1 MEAVKLEYMGASS
14 MSNTSDKLSIL
25 DSFIEEVNSYLPEIE
40 ANLERL
46 AEAPGDMDALEETYR
61 RTHTIGG
68 SASMMDFPGLS
79 HVAHGMEDILGDV
92 LDGLA
97 TLDPPT
103 IGLLQRSLG
112 RLHRLLAGIQ
122 SGIDQE
128 AIIAEDDEDYTRYR
142 MMIEAGEQAGQP
154 DGAASE
160 QLPTGV
166 TPPAAPSMPSLDEV
180 LASFRTPSISEGEEI
195 EWPEDPAHEP
205 TAPAMTSATSTSIAR
220 ETAQPSMQPVQ
231 PIEPVQPAPPA
242 QAAGPVQVSALD
254 MLVATTRQTAP
265 QPAVPAT
272 PHLSPDQ
279 QLPPASSTSPA
290 SSAPVSAPLPAGRPA
305 PTAPKQSAELVPVQ
319 GKNTPVDGSF
329 LRTYGE
335 MQNEAQALEAQASS
349 LRNLVGLLRSAVHV
363 IEEQRAEFKGFLD
376 GSKDA
381 LDRMEDW
388 AGKAMGLNLRNSP
401 EQVRR
406 YLPLSV
412 MWVANSKLKKV
423 LELLNVGVSG
433 AQMTD
438 EQIQEIVQQL
448 HNSLVSCGAAFQQL
462 QAQANT
468 TTPIFR
474 QEPGWTPWE
483 MQSAQ
488 EPNTVRERVT
498 FERQGDIAAL
508 RAQIEAQLQGDIAIL
523 RTRLE
528 QQIREE
534 LRQEYEA
541 RPLSLAA
548 RAELEQ
554 QIRNEVR
561 QEYEARRQLQAQV
574 SGGESS
580 ETLHELE
587 ARLRS
592 EIEIQVRQEFLN
604 QITELAGSSAISG
617 APSLIPPPAATP
629 RTSNYLDQAREA
641 TGLAPAGEAAP
652 ESRFPAGPHTA
663 ATSPAPTLS
672 ASVISVPQ
680 ASAPPPVSAGIPSP
694 APASTAFSSDF
705 VEEAAEIF
713 RVEAEEHLQT
723 ISMYVAALEKDP
735 TNRELIQGVRRATHT
750 LKGAAGMMGFRAIA
764 DLSHVSEDLLDSI
777 MEGTTSISP
786 AVLSLILDTAETL
799 DMLIN
804 NLGAEPQEA
813 KVQELRTRYAAILG
827 EHSTT
832 QDTLEEEIDSDLEA
846 NDEAMHDAASVAG
859 VVADRPVQETNA
871 QRAARGDLS
880 VRVRLQKLDELVN
893 LFGELL
899 VNRTVLEERIER
911 LMRLVTD
918 VGMSSNRL
926 RDIGQK
932 LESRFEAATLPSGRS
947 VSVMPGEGRSSS
959 RNGHDNGRIEPSHIA
974 EFDEL
979 ELDRYTEFHQLA
991 RGLSECVS
999 DMTTLSTEMEAVIR
1013 ECEGVFSRENRLST
1027 TFQDRLMKARLVPL
1041 SSMTPR
1047 LYRAARAVAL
1057 KQHKEFEFLLEGEE
1071 TEVDRTVYEE
1081 IAGPLLHLMRNAVNH
1096 AIETPEE
1103 RVAKGKSP
1111 VGHITLSAAYEGNQ
1125 VVITVKDDGT
1135 GIDPNKVRNEA
1146 IARGI
1151 IRPDQVLSDG
1161 DVLEL
1166 IFRPGFSTAGAVSEE
1181 SGRGVGL
1188 DVVRDS
1194 VARLRG
1200 TLAVDSAPGQGTA
1213 FTMKFPTSLAIQ
1225 SAMMVMVSGQQFA
1238 IPTVIVD
1245 AIGRLDSYKQTVFGG
1260 RPAVVVQN
1268 DIYPLSLLAQYL
1280 NLPVEKPDEKAPL
1293 LLINTG
1299 EQRVA
1304 LLVNEIKGKMDVV
1317 MKNLGPHLRE
1327 VHGVAGGTVL
1337 GNGRVVLILELAEL
1351 LSTRRSV
1358 SALPRVPM
1366 SVPAQSESVLAA
1378 STAEKQVESAP
1389 IRRGGILAAPP
1400 AAPTQ
1405 AARGKHILVVDDSPS
1420 VRRVVS
1426 NMLKQHGWE
1435 TQMARDGV
1443 EALELISQQTP
1454 AAVLLDIEMPRMDG
1468 YELMATI
1475 RAQEQYRTLP
1485 LVVLTSR
1492 AAAKHQQRAMQ
1503 IGANGYVVKPYQD
1516 EELITMLNTLVYGT
1530 TV

>member
-46 AEAPGDMDALEETYR
+46 AEASGDMDALEETYR

-92 LDGLA
+92 MDGLA

-112 RLHRLLAGIQ
+112 RLHKLLAGIH

-128 AIIAEDDEDYTRYR
+128 AVIAEDDEDYTRYR
-142 MMIEAGEQAGQP
+142 MMIEAAEQAAHSNGV
-154 DGAASE
+154 ASGTF
-160 QLPTGV
+160 PTV
-166 TPPAAPSMPSLDEV
+166 APTPSTAEPSIPSLDEV

-195 EWPEDPAHEP
+195 EWPEDPVQAGLSESEPVFPAESPVASTSTPQMP
-205 TAPAMTSATSTSIAR
+205 TAQQP
-220 ETAQPSMQPVQ
+220 AQPTQPTQ
-231 PIEPVQPAPPA
+231 PAQPAPVPES
-242 QAAGPVQVSALD
+242 VQTSALD

-265 QPAVPAT
+265 QTAVPAIPAT
-272 PHLSPDQ
+272 PLIRSED
-279 QLPPASSTSPA
+279 QLPPAPAPVPA
-290 SSAPVSAPLPAGRPA
+290 SKPVPATAAEKRGEILPA
-305 PTAPKQSAELVPVQ
+305 KSA
-319 GKNTPVDGSF
+319 PVDGSF
-329 LRTYGE
+329 LQSYGE
-335 MQNEAQALEAQASS
+335 LQNETQALEVQASS
-349 LRNLVGLLRSAVHV
+349 LKNLVVQLRSAVEV
-363 IEEQRAEFKGFLD
+363 IEAQRTEFKGFLD

-412 MWVANSKLKKV
+412 MWVSNSKLKKV
-423 LELLNVGVSG
+423 LELLTAIISG

-438 EQIQEIVQQL
+438 EQVQDVVQQL
-448 HNSLVSCGAAFQQL
+448 RNSLISCGVAFQQL
-462 QAQANT
+462 QAQAHAAN
-468 TTPIFR
+468 PVFK

-483 MQSAQ
+483 MQLPQ
-488 EPNTVRERVT
+488 ETNGVRERVT
-498 FERQGDIAAL
+498 FERLGDITAI
-508 RAQIEAQLQGDIAIL
+508 RAQIEAQLQGDIVAL
-523 RTRLE
+523 RTKLE
-528 QQIREE
+528 REIREE

-541 RPLSLAA
+541 RPLPLAA

-561 QEYEARRQLQAQV
+561 QEFEARRQLQAQV
-574 SGGESS
+574 SGSQGSES
-580 ETLHELE
+580 LYELE
-587 ARLRS
+587 TRLRS

-604 QITELAGSSAISG
+604 QITELTGSG
-617 APSLIPPPAATP
+617 AGTPSLMPPTTAP
-629 RTSNYLDQAREA
+629 RTSNFLDQAREA
-641 TGLAPAGEAAP
+641 TGMVPAE
-652 ESRFPAGPHTA
+652 TA
-663 ATSPAPTLS
+663 IPSTSVPPVAPTAPMLS
-672 ASVISVPQ
+672 ASVT
-680 ASAPPPVSAGIPSP
+680 P
-694 APASTAFSSDF
+694 APHATAPVPAPLSTGTPASSSTAFSSDF

-735 TNRELIQGVRRATHT
+735 ENRELIQGVRRAIHT

-786 AVLSLILDTAETL
+786 TVLSLILDTAETL
-799 DMLIN
+799 DMLIS
-804 NLGAEPQEA
+804 NLGSSPEPQEA
-813 KVQELRTRYAAILG
+813 RVEALRARYIAFLG
-827 EHSTT
+827 ERSTRP
-832 QDTLEEEIDSDLEA
+832 DTLEEEIDSDLEA
-846 NDEAMHDAASVAG
+846 NDEAMHGAPGVAG
-859 VVADRPVQETNA
+859 VVAGGQTKETNA

-911 LMRLVTD
+911 LLRLITD
-918 VGMSSNRL
+918 AGMSSNRL

-932 LESRFEAATLPSGRS
+932 LESRFEAATLPSGHS
-947 VSVMPGEGRSSS
+947 VSVMPGEGNGLPGGKSGNAGNNGNS
-959 RNGHDNGRIEPSHIA
+959 RVEASHIA

-1047 LYRAARAVAL
+1047 LYRAAKAVAL

-1096 AIETPEE
+1096 ALETPEE
-1103 RVAKGKSP
+1103 RVAQGKSP
-1111 VGHITLSAAYEGNQ
+1111 AGHITLSAAYEGNQ

-1135 GIDPNKVRNEA
+1135 GIDPNKVRAEA
-1146 IARGI
+1146 IARGLL
-1151 IRPDQVLSDG
+1151 RPDQALSDG

-1166 IFRPGFSTAGAVSEE
+1166 IFRPGFSTAGVVSEE

-1200 TLAVDSAPGQGTA
+1200 TLAVDSAPGQGTS

-1225 SAMMVMVSGQQFA
+1225 SAMMVTVSGQQFA

-1245 AIGRLDSYKQTVFGG
+1245 AIGRLDGYKQTVFGG

-1268 DIYPLSLLAQYL
+1268 DIYPLSILAQHL

-1304 LLVNEIKGKMDVV
+1304 LIVNEIKGKMDVV

-1337 GNGRVVLILELAEL
+1337 GNGRVVLILELIEL
-1351 LSTRRSV
+1351 LSTRKSL
-1358 SALPRVPM
+1358 SALPKAPVP
-1366 SVPAQSESVLAA
+1366 VPASAQSEPAQALQ
-1378 STAEKQVESAP
+1378 TAGKPVESAP
-1389 IRRGGILAAPP
+1389 VRRGGIIAAPP
-1400 AAPTQ
+1400 VTPAQ

-1443 EALELISQQTP
+1443 EALELISQQAP

-1516 EELITMLNTLVYGT
+1516 EELINILNTLVYGT

>member
-1 MEAVKLEYMGASS
+1 
-14 MSNTSDKLSIL
+14 
-25 DSFIEEVNSYLPEIE
+25 
-40 ANLERL
+40 
-46 AEAPGDMDALEETYR
+46 
-61 RTHTIGG
+61 
-68 SASMMDFPGLS
+68 
-79 HVAHGMEDILGDV
+79 
-92 LDGLA
+92 
-97 TLDPPT
+97 
-103 IGLLQRSLG
+103 
-112 RLHRLLAGIQ
+112 
-122 SGIDQE
+122 
-128 AIIAEDDEDYTRYR
+128 
-142 MMIEAGEQAGQP
+142 
-154 DGAASE
+154 
-160 QLPTGV
+160 
-166 TPPAAPSMPSLDEV
+166 
-180 LASFRTPSISEGEEI
+180 
-195 EWPEDPAHEP
+195 
-205 TAPAMTSATSTSIAR
+205 
-220 ETAQPSMQPVQ
+220 
-231 PIEPVQPAPPA
+231 
-242 QAAGPVQVSALD
+242 
-254 MLVATTRQTAP
+254 
-265 QPAVPAT
+265 
-272 PHLSPDQ
+272 
-279 QLPPASSTSPA
+279 
-290 SSAPVSAPLPAGRPA
+290 
-305 PTAPKQSAELVPVQ
+305 
-319 GKNTPVDGSF
+319 
-329 LRTYGE
+329 
-335 MQNEAQALEAQASS
+335 
-349 LRNLVGLLRSAVHV
+349 
-363 IEEQRAEFKGFLD
+363 
-376 GSKDA
+376 
-381 LDRMEDW
+381 
-388 AGKAMGLNLRNSP
+388 
-401 EQVRR
+401 
-406 YLPLSV
+406 

-423 LELLNVGVSG
+423 LELLNAIISG

-448 HNSLVSCGAAFQQL
+448 HNSLVSCGVAFQQL

-468 TTPIFR
+468 SAPIFR

-498 FERQGDIAAL
+498 FERQGDLAML

-574 SGGESS
+574 SGS

-911 LMRLVTD
+911 LMRLFTD

-1366 SVPAQSESVLAA
+1366 SVPAQSESALSA

>member
-1 MEAVKLEYMGASS
+1 
-14 MSNTSDKLSIL
+14 MSNTFDKLSVL

-46 AEAPGDMDALEETYR
+46 AESPGDMDALEETYR

-79 HVAHGMEDILGDV
+79 HVAHGMEDILGDA
-92 LDGLA
+92 LDGVA
-97 TLDPPT
+97 SLDPLT

-112 RLHRLLAGIQ
+112 RLHRLLTGIQ
-122 SGIDQE
+122 SGVDE
-128 AIIAEDDEDYTRYR
+128 DAIIAEDDADYTQYR
-142 MMIEAGEQAGQP
+142 MAIEAAEQAAKSGAGASGQIQAVA
-154 DGAASE
+154 GAASTAE
-160 QLPTGV
+160 PT
-166 TPPAAPSMPSLDEV
+166 MPSLDEV
-180 LASFRTPSISEGEEI
+180 LASFRTPNITEGEEV
-195 EWPEDPAHEP
+195 EWPEDTVSASASHLEVPAASTSAVQEQGTQAGAQTGQQPEPAPTSALEMLIATTRP
-205 TAPAMTSATSTSIAR
+205 TAPQIA
-220 ETAQPSMQPVQ
+220 
-231 PIEPVQPAPPA
+231 I
-242 QAAGPVQVSALD
+242 
-254 MLVATTRQTAP
+254 
-265 QPAVPAT
+265 PAVPPT
-272 PHLSPDQ
+272 PPLSREESVPPS
-279 QLPPASSTSPA
+279 PPAPVARAVPPA
-290 SSAPVSAPLPAGRPA
+290 ATEKPVELLPVKGES
-305 PTAPKQSAELVPVQ
+305 TAPD
-319 GKNTPVDGSF
+319 TSF
-329 LRTYGE
+329 LQVYGA

-349 LRNLVGLLRSAVHV
+349 LKNLVVQLRSAVEV
-363 IEEQRAEFKGFLD
+363 IEVQRAEFKGFLD

-412 MWVANSKLKKV
+412 MWVSNSKLKKV
-423 LELLNVGVSG
+423 LELLTHIISG

-438 EQIQEIVQQL
+438 EQMQAVVQQL
-448 HNSLVSCGAAFQQL
+448 QSSLVSCGVAFQQL
-462 QAQANT
+462 QTRAGAASHV
-468 TTPIFR
+468 FKEER
-474 QEPGWTPWE
+474 GWTPWE
-483 MQSAQ
+483 MQVMQ
-488 EPNTVRERVT
+488 EANAVRERVT
-498 FERQGDIAAL
+498 FERQGDISAL
-508 RAQIEAQLQGDIAIL
+508 RAQLETQLQADLTALRAQL
-523 RTRLE
+523 E
-528 QQIREE
+528 SQIREE
-534 LRQEYEA
+534 MRHEYES
-541 RPLSLAA
+541 RPPSLAA

-561 QEYEARRQLQAQV
+561 QEFEAKRQLQERVAGTE
-574 SGGESS
+574 SGES
-580 ETLHELE
+580 LHELE

-592 EIEIQVRQEFLN
+592 EIEIQVRQDFLN
-604 QITELAGSSAISG
+604 HINELTGGGEAIAGAQSFM
-617 APSLIPPPAATP
+617 PPTTIP
-629 RTSNYLDQAREA
+629 RTSNFLDQAREA
-641 TGLAPAGEAAP
+641 TGM
-652 ESRFPAGPHTA
+652 A
-663 ATSPAPTLS
+663 ATGTPVASPQPTTLPSVPVTPATQAAPTLS
-672 ASVISVPQ
+672 ASVTPAPQ
-680 ASAPPPVSAGIPSP
+680 ATAPSPPATPVVTSSP
-694 APASTAFSSDF
+694 APASTSAFTGDF

-750 LKGAAGMMGFRAIA
+750 LKGAAGMMGFRAIS
-764 DLSHVSEDLLDSI
+764 DLSHISEDLLDSI
-777 MEGTTSISP
+777 MEGATTISP
-786 AVLSLILDTAETL
+786 PVLSLILDTAETL

-804 NLGAEPQEA
+804 GLGTNPEQQEA
-813 KVQELRTRYAAILG
+813 KVQELRVRYVDFLG
-827 EHSTT
+827 EQSTT
-832 QDTLEEEIDSDLEA
+832 PNALEEEIDSDIEA
-846 NDEAMHDAASVAG
+846 NDDAMLDAPSVSG
-859 VVADRPVQETNA
+859 VVAGAQAQETNA

-899 VNRTVLEERIER
+899 VNRTILEERIER
-911 LMRLVTD
+911 LIRLVAD
-918 VGMSSNRL
+918 AGMSSNRL

-947 VSVMPGEGRSSS
+947 VSVMPGEGNGLSSS
-959 RNGHDNGRIEPSHIA
+959 KNGNGRVEPAHMA

-999 DMTTLSTEMEAVIR
+999 DMTTLSTEMEGVIR
-1013 ECEGVFSRENRLST
+1013 ECEGVFARENRLST

-1047 LYRAARAVAL
+1047 LYRAAKAVAL

-1103 RVAKGKSP
+1103 RVARGKSP

-1125 VVITVKDDGT
+1125 VIITVKDDGT
-1135 GIDPNKVRNEA
+1135 GIDPNKVRGEA
-1146 IARGI
+1146 IDRGI
-1151 IRPDQVLSDG
+1151 IRSDQVLNDG

-1166 IFRPGFSTAGAVSEE
+1166 IFRPGFSTADVLSEE

-1200 TLAVDSAPGQGTA
+1200 TLMVDSTPGQGTA

-1225 SAMMVMVSGQQFA
+1225 SAMMVTVAGQQFA

-1260 RPAVVVQN
+1260 RPAVLVQN

-1280 NLPVEKPDEKAPL
+1280 NLPVETPDEKAPV

-1299 EQRVA
+1299 EQRIA
-1304 LLVNEIKGKMDVV
+1304 LVVNEIKGKMDVV
-1317 MKNLGPHLRE
+1317 MKNLGPHLRA
-1327 VHGVAGGTVL
+1327 VHGIAGGTVL
-1337 GNGRVVLILELAEL
+1337 GNGRVVLILELIEL
-1351 LSTRRSV
+1351 LSTRKSLSNV
-1358 SALPRVPM
+1358 ALPKAPVP
-1366 SVPAQSESVLAA
+1366 VPAQSESIPPTQTTAKPVEAA
-1378 STAEKQVESAP
+1378 SSRKSV
-1389 IRRGGILAAPP
+1389 LVAPP
-1400 AAPTQ
+1400 SATSAQAP
-1405 AARGKHILVVDDSPS
+1405 RGKHILVVDDSPS

-1503 IGANGYVVKPYQD
+1503 LGANGYVVKPYQD
-1516 EELITMLNTLVYGT
+1516 EELINILNTLVYGA